1 MTSRISLVLW
11 LCAVTPAFAQPGPR
25 PPAPRPPAP
34 RPPAPRPAAAPVAP
48 AAVPDDL
55 AAFDRDLDTLFA
67 GGGLTADQAASRAQA
82 ASPTVRRRAAELDAA
97 IAQRQAAELA
107 RVPVVSGRASYTR
120 LSRLPPPSIPGIPAG
135 SLFPIILDNYVA
147 EAQLV
152 VPLSDYLLRF
162 PALVDTARLGV
173 EAARINKR
181 SSELGAGQDARVS
194 YYEWLRA
201 RLQVLIAQRQLVQ
214 VQRTLDQVRALAE
227 VQRLS
232 RADLMRVEAQEAQA
246 EQTVDQLQNL
256 AQLREEQLRILIG
269 AAPGEPLAVGEDVR
283 KDVQVPG
290 AAALG
295 DLMEAAK
302 RQRLEFQAIDT
313 GIAAKQRQRD
323 AELASSLPRL
333 SAFGVADYA
342 DPNQRVFP
350 AQDTFKFT
358 WSLGAQLTWT
368 INDALIAET
377 TKRRLA
383 AEANELR
390 ADRQNLENGTR
401 LEVLSAQ
408 QAVALAEHAL
418 ATTRKG
424 LAAAEESYRVR
435 RELLNAERAT
445 AVELVDAETEL
456 TRARIAALNAR
467 VDLRL
472 AQAQLDHAVGN
483 DAK

>member
-1 MTSRISLVLW
+1 MTSRISLVLA
-11 LCAVTPAFAQPGPR
+11 LCAAAPALAQPAPR
-25 PPAPRPPAP
+25 QPAPRPQP
-34 RPPAPRPAAAPVAP
+34 PRPAAAP

-55 AAFDRDLDTLFA
+55 AAFDHDLDTLFA
-67 GGGLTADQAASRAQA
+67 AGGLTADQAASRAGT

-107 RVPVVSGRASYTR
+107 QVPQVSGRASYTR
-120 LSRLPPPSIPGIPAG
+120 LSAIPVAPI
-135 SLFPIILDNYVA
+135 SFPIGGMTVNFAFPAPLTNAYLA
-147 EAQLV
+147 EAQLA

-162 PALVDTARLGV
+162 PALIDTAKLGV
-173 EAARINKR
+173 EVARIDKR
-181 SSELGAGQDARVS
+181 SSEVGAGQDARLA

-232 RADLMRVEAQEAQA
+232 RADLMRVEAQEAEA

-269 AAPGEPLAVGEDVR
+269 AAPGEPLAIGEDVR
-283 KDVQVPG
+283 AEVQVAG
-290 AAALG
+290 VAAIG
-295 DLMEAAK
+295 DLVDTAR
-302 RQRLEFQAIDT
+302 RQRLEFKAIDA

-323 AELASSLPRL
+323 AELANSLPRL

-350 AQDTFKFT
+350 QVDQFKFT
-358 WSLGAQLTWT
+358 WQVGAQVTWT
-368 INDALIAET
+368 MNDALVAET
-377 TKRRLA
+377 TKRRIA

-401 LEVLSAQ
+401 IEVQSAQ
-408 QAVALAEHAL
+408 QGVALAQHAL
-418 ATTRKG
+418 ATTQKG

-456 TRARIAALNAR
+456 TRARISALNAR
-467 VDLRL
+467 VDLRV
-472 AQAQLDHAVGN
+472 AQAQLSHAIGN